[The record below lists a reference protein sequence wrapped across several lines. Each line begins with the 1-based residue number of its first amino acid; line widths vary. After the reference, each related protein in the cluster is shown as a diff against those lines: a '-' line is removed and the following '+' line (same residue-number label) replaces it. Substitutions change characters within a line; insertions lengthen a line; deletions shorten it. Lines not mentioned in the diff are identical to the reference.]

1 MMHCFFPFF
10 LLARP
15 ESTERSTCVDSKDPK
30 AILMEFTT
38 NSTGPGNLYQLAAI
52 YFAVKAPLA
61 ASVDI
66 GSKVPVGRKN
76 GYGIICGASTNARR
90 AAGGRQK

>member
-1 MMHCFFPFF
+1 
-10 LLARP
+10 
-15 ESTERSTCVDSKDPK
+15 
-30 AILMEFTT
+30 MEFTT
-38 NSTGPGNLYQLAAI
+38 NSTGPESLYQLAAI

-76 GYGIICGASTNARR
+76 GYGIICGASTNAR
-90 AAGGRQK
+90 GGGVRQTEVTNAPELACMHVTSKRVQ